1 MTMTITIPCALA
13 VGSLPSTFLRRL
25 PPSSRNIPSTCSS
38 SPLSSARAFRFRPL
52 QAIVS
57 NFSSAASGCMTPRI
71 GYGSSIRFPQKEKEN
86 GKQHQQQYTILKAAQ
101 VEAQSEPD
109 SEPTLEKEENNKAKV
124 VVKTPRKQKI
134 VLKFIWLEK
143 NIGLAL
149 DQVVPGH
156 GTIPLSPYYFW
167 PRKDAWE
174 ELKAKL
180 ESKSWISQKRTIILL
195 NQATDIIN
203 LWQQGGSN
211 I

>member
-1 MTMTITIPCALA
+1 MTMTITSAFAL
-13 VGSLPSTFLRRL
+13 GSL
-25 PPSSRNIPSTCSS
+25 SSRLLPSPCNIPSTCTCSPVSS
-38 SPLSSARAFRFRPL
+38 SSYARAIHFRPV
-52 QAIVS
+52 QAII
-57 NFSSAASGCMTPRI
+57 SSSVAAASGAITPRI
-71 GYGSSIRFPQKEKEN
+71 GYGSLIQIPQTEKER
-86 GKQHQQQYTILKAAQ
+86 GKKNQQCVVLKAAQ
-101 VEAQSEPD
+101 VEALSEP
-109 SEPTLEKEENNKAKV
+109 EPALEEKEKGKVKV
-124 VVKTPRKQKI
+124 VVKTPRKQRV

-156 GTIPLSPYYFW
+156 GTISLSPYYFW

-180 ESKSWISQKRTIILL
+180 ESISWVSQKRTIILL

-203 LWQQGGSN
+203 LWQQVGSN